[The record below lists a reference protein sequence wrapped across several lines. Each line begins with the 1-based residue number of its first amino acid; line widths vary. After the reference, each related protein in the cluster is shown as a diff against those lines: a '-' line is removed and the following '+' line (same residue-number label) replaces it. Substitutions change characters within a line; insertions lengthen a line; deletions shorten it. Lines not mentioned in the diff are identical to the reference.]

1 MFIDTTGDDHAHKYT
16 TVLFSAPVSDL
27 AAGDV
32 VEALVRVGLHN
43 DPNNLRNDGKTKY
56 VFNHLTNVSLILTG
70 SPDDVEPTDPGG
82 NNGATPRYARWMSG
96 DRGMNCPPIGCTRV
110 MGGAIRSDEV
120 PAGKPMYVNA
130 VAIAVEAGNG
140 TSDVKNA
147 RLDVTARNGDDNT
160 LVVTCHS
167 THARGGN
174 PCRPGL

>member
-96 DRGMNCPPIGCTRV
+96 
-110 MGGAIRSDEV
+110 GAIRSDEV